1 MRQIALLL
9 TMMLAL
15 SSMAQTAKPQ
25 DPKAAIRKHYA
36 AAKAPMMDINRH
48 KDHMKIV
55 EAEARKEMEL
65 HRRHRKEQVANE
77 N

>member
-1 MRQIALLL
+1 MVARGKLVE
-9 TMMLAL
+9 LAKHFNK
-15 SSMAQTAKPQ
+15 SH
-25 DPKAAIRKHYA
+25 HYA

-48 KDHMKIV
+48 KDHMKRV
-55 EAEARKEMEL
+55 DAEARKEMEL

>member
-1 MRQIALLL
+1 MVARGKLVE
-9 TMMLAL
+9 LA
-15 SSMAQTAKPQ
+15 KHFN
-25 DPKAAIRKHYA
+25 KRHHYA

-48 KDHMKIV
+48 KDHMRLV

-65 HRRHRKEQVANE
+65 HRRHRKEVANE